1 MKKNVD
7 GLLECSRKCMQ
18 LKQTCGAKDCR
29 HWINYPNEF
38 NCCLV
43 SVYENGPMTLRQVAE
58 RIQLSFARI
67 KQIETKALEK
77 IKKRL
82 DSFDSYF

>member
-1 MKKNVD
+1 MKKED
-7 GLLECSRKCMQ
+7 GLLACSRKCMELNQ
-18 LKQTCGAKDCR
+18 ACHVSDCR
-29 HWINYPNEF
+29 NWINFPSEK
-38 NCCLV
+38 NCCLI

-67 KQIETKALEK
+67 KQIETKALSK

-82 DSFDSYF
+82 GSFDCYF

>member
-1 MKKNVD
+1 MKNKD
-7 GLLECSRKCMQ
+7 GLLPCSKKCME
-18 LKQTCGAKDCR
+18 LKQQCCIRECKY
-29 HWINYPNEF
+29 WIEYPNEF
-38 NCCLV
+38 NCTLI
-43 SVYENGPMTLRQVAE
+43 SVHENGPMTLRQVAE

>member
-1 MKKNVD
+1 MKNKD
-7 GLLECSRKCMQ
+7 GLLLCSKKCIE
-18 LKQTCGAKDCR
+18 LNQTCNVQDCKY
-29 HWINYPNEF
+29 WIRYPKEL
-38 NCCLV
+38 NCTLI
-43 SVYENGPMTLRQVAE
+43 SIHENGPMTLRQVAE

-82 DSFDSYF
+82 DGFDSYF

>member
-1 MKKNVD
+1 MRLNQACPNK
-7 GLLECSRKCMQ
+7 ECK
-18 LKQTCGAKDCR
+18 
-29 HWINYPNEF
+29 HWINFPSEH

-43 SVYENGPMTLRQVAE
+43 SIYENGPMTLRQVAE

-77 IKKRL
+77 IKKRI

>member
-1 MKKNVD
+1 MKKNTD
-7 GLLECSRKCMQ
+7 GLLECSRRCMQ
-18 LKQTCGAKDCR
+18 LKQACGAKDCR
-29 HWINYPNEF
+29 HWISYPNEF